1 MCSRKGFANLSPNV
15 VKLKADQMRDAQLV
29 MQWFSKVFLEMIE
42 RISSQDQRGTI
53 PDTNENG
60 QNH

>member
-1 MCSRKGFANLSPNV
+1 MCSRKGFVNLSPNV

>member
-1 MCSRKGFANLSPNV
+1 MYSRKGFANLSPNV